1 MIGATEWLPVA
12 LAGLGAIAALFTL
25 LWLASLRLRD
35 ASIVDPFWGPAF
47 LLATAV
53 FLVGTSPAT
62 PRGVIVLTIVAIWA
76 LRLGLYINARNR
88 GQGEDPRY
96 QEFRRRG
103 GAAYWWISL
112 FRVFLLQA
120 ILAWVISAPLLAAQL
135 SDAPLGPLDIAGL
148 ALWAAGFLFEVVGD
162 QQLRAFRADPTSKGR
177 VLRTGLWAWTRHPNY
192 FGEAV
197 LWWGYFVIALGAG
210 GWWTVFAPALMTFL
224 LVRVSGVALL
234 ERGLA
239 ARRPGYAEYVREV
252 PAFIPRPPRMTSE
265 RPSAAK
271 E

>member
-1 MIGATEWLPVA
+1 MSGMEWLPVA
-12 LAGLGAIAALFTL
+12 LAGFAAILALFTL

-53 FLVGTSPAT
+53 YLAGAGSAT
-62 PRGVIVLTIVAIWA
+62 PRGLIVLAIVGIWA
-76 LRLGLYINARNR
+76 VRLGVHIYTRNR
-88 GQGEDPRY
+88 GHGEDPRY
-96 QEFRRRG
+96 QEFRRQG
-103 GAAYWWISL
+103 GTSYWWVSF

-120 ILAWVISAPLLAAQL
+120 VLAWAISAPLLAAQL
-135 SDAPLGPLDIAGL
+135 ADAPLGPLDLAGL
-148 ALWAAGFLFEVVGD
+148 ALWAAGLLFEAIGD
-162 QQLRAFRADPTSKGR
+162 MQLRAFRADPASKGR

-210 GWWTVFAPALMTFL
+210 GWWTIFAPALMTFL

-239 ARRPGYAEYVREV
+239 ARRPGYAAYVREV
-252 PAFIPRPPRMTSE
+252 PAFIPRPPRDPGI
-265 RPSAAK
+265 R
-271 E
+271 

>member
-1 MIGATEWLPVA
+1 MSGMGSLEVA
-12 LAGLGAIAALFTL
+12 LVGFAAILALFTL

-53 FLVGTSPAT
+53 YLAGAEAAT
-62 PRGVIVLTIVAIWA
+62 PRGVIVLAIVGIWA
-76 LRLGLYINARNR
+76 ARLGLHIYTRNR
-88 GQGEDPRY
+88 GHGEDPRY
-96 QEFRRRG
+96 QEFRRQG
-103 GAAYWWISL
+103 GASYWWISF
-112 FRVFLLQA
+112 FRVFVLQA
-120 ILAWVISAPLLAAQL
+120 VLAWIISAPLLVAQL
-135 SDAPLGPLDIAGL
+135 ADAPLGPLDFAGV
-148 ALWAAGFLFEVVGD
+148 ALWAAGFLVEAIGD
-162 QQLRAFRADPTSKGR
+162 LQLRAFRADPASKGR

-197 LWWGYFVIALGAG
+197 LWWGYFLIALGAG

-239 ARRPGYAEYVREV
+239 ARRPGYADYIREV
-252 PAFIPRPPRMTSE
+252 PAFIPRPPRRSGTS
-265 RPSAAK
+265 
-271 E
+271 